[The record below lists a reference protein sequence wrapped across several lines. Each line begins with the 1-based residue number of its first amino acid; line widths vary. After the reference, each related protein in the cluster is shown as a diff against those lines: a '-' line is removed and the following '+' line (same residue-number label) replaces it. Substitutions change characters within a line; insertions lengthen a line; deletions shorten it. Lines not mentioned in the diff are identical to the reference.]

1 MTAPLAYESIE
12 VGDEIPTLVKGP
24 MTTAHIMRWSAA
36 MENWHKI
43 HYDWRYATEHD
54 KLPDVL
60 VNGSWKQHVLAQ
72 LLVDWAGDDAW
83 VWKMKFQYRGMNI
96 PGDTLTAWGRVT
108 GKKEAGSYGVVELEI
123 GLKDQNGKESSPG
136 VASIVVPRANGPK
149 VPYPFDPSV
158 LN

>member
-1 MTAPLAYESIE
+1 MTASLAYESIA

-60 VNGSWKQHVLAQ
+60 INGSWKQHVLAQ

-108 GKKEAGSYGVVELEI
+108 GKSEAGPYGVISLEI
-123 GLKDQNGKESSPG
+123 GLKDQSGKESSPG
-136 VASIVVPRANGPK
+136 SASIVVPRENGPK